1 MNISEFCI
9 RRPVM
14 TSLLSLGLVLAGILG
29 YLSMPVAAVP
39 RVDFPV
45 ISVTA
50 SFPGASPETMA
61 TSVALPL
68 EREFSTIGGLDQMS
82 STSGQGS
89 LQITLQFVLNR
100 NIDAAAQDVQAAITR
115 AQRRLPSEMTT
126 PPSYRK
132 SNPADAPVVLL
143 ALTGGD
149 VPLWRLNDIVSTF
162 VSPALS
168 RVPGVSQVQT
178 YGEQLYSVRVRL
190 DPDRTAAMGLG
201 LDQVST
207 AIQAATS
214 VTPVG
219 TLSGER
225 QQLTIRA
232 NDQPNDAQ
240 AFGNLVIA
248 ARNGAQVR
256 LGDIAEVSDSVQNER
271 LGSWRNGQRAL
282 ILAVQRQPDANTIA
296 VVDGVRA
303 ALPVLRAA
311 LPPGAELHVQL
322 DRSLSIRDSVHD
334 VQESLL
340 IAIGLVV
347 LVIFLFLRRVSA
359 TLIPTIAVPI
369 SLCGTFALMYLLGFG
384 IDNITMLGLTLAV
397 GLVVDDAIVV
407 LEVIVHHMEKGMPAR
422 QAAILGA
429 KEVGFTVL
437 SITASLIAV
446 FLPILLMGGVV
457 GRVFNAFAATVSL
470 AVLVSCVVSLTLTP
484 LMAAHLPRHKGGG
497 MLDRVLERGFK
508 GIERG
513 YAWLLDGAL
522 RFRFIVWIAF
532 FASLGAAA
540 YIAVVMPKGF
550 FPIEDTGLLSVST
563 EGPRDASFTTMV
575 DLSSEAARIIGQNP
589 YVVSVVNN
597 VGAGG
602 LSQVINQG
610 RMFVEL
616 KPRNERPAI
625 QQVIQDLRRQTSR
638 VPGLAVFFNPIQNLS
653 FTARPARTQ
662 YVYTMQG
669 LSTAELYDSAERMA
683 ARLRRV
689 SALQDVNTDLQMDA
703 PVVNIA
709 VDRDRAS
716 TLGVTLD
723 QVRQSL
729 YSAFGARQ
737 IATIFGQAN
746 AYPVIL
752 EALPEDQRD
761 ESGLAKLYVRATA
774 NVAAGSATNAAAAT
788 RLVPLSAF
796 TTVDRSTG
804 PLTVAHQGQL
814 PAVTIGFNTAPG
826 VSLGEAVTAIQAAE
840 RELGLPVS
848 VVTGFSGTAQ
858 VFQAALAGQGF
869 LLLSAILV
877 MYLVLGILYESLIH
891 PLTILS
897 GLPSAALGAL
907 ATVWWFGMDLSVIA
921 VIGVLLLIGL
931 VKKNAIMI
939 VDVALQR
946 QRDGMAPLEA
956 VRTACILRFRPILMT
971 TLAAAAGAVPIA
983 MGWGAAAELRQP
995 LGLAVIGGL
1004 AVSQCLTLFVTPVLF
1019 LGFDSLARMMS
1030 FGRGRAPAAVVVPAE

>member
-1 MNISEFCI
+1 MNISELCI

-14 TSLLSLGLVLAGILG
+14 TSLLAIGTVLAGVLG

-61 TSVALPL
+61 TSVALPM
-68 EREFSTIGGLDQMS
+68 EREFSTIGGLEQMS
-82 STSGQGS
+82 SSSGQGT
-89 LQITLQFVLNR
+89 LQITLQFVLSR

-115 AQRRLPSEMTT
+115 AQRRLPAEMTT

-143 ALTGGD
+143 ALSGGD
-149 VPLWRLNDIVSTF
+149 VPLWRLNDIASTL

-178 YGEQLYSVRVRL
+178 FGEQLYSVRVRL
-190 DPDRTAAMGLG
+190 DPDRTAALG
-201 LDQVST
+201 VGVDQVAT
-207 AIQAATS
+207 AITSATT

-219 TLSGER
+219 TLSGQR

-232 NDQPNDAQ
+232 NDQPQNAED
-240 AFGNLVIA
+240 FGKLVVV

-256 LGDIAEVSDSVQNER
+256 LGDIAEVSDSVANER
-271 LGSWRNGQRAL
+271 ISSWRNGKRSL
-282 ILAVQRQPDANTIA
+282 ILAVQRQPDANTVA

-303 ALPVLRAA
+303 ALPSLEAS
-311 LPPGAELHVQL
+311 LPPGAELDVML
-322 DRSLSIRDSVHD
+322 DRSQSIRASVHD

-369 SLCGTFALMYLLGFG
+369 SLCGTFALMYMLGFG
-384 IDNITMLGLTLAV
+384 IDNITLLGLTLAV

-470 AVLVSCVVSLTLTP
+470 AVIVSCVVSLTLTP
-484 LMAAHLPRHKGGG
+484 LMASHLPKHKGGG
-497 MLDRVLERGFK
+497 ALDHILEGGFR

-513 YAWLLDGAL
+513 YAFVLDLAL
-522 RFRFIVWIAF
+522 RFRFVVWIVF
-532 FASLGAAA
+532 FATLFGAG
-540 YIAVVMPKGF
+540 YIAMVMPKGF
-550 FPIEDTGLLSVST
+550 FPIEDTGQVSVST
-563 EGPRDASFTTMV
+563 EGPRDASYAAMLE
-575 DLSSEAARIIGQNP
+575 LSTQAARIIAESP

-597 VGAGG
+597 IGASGQ
-602 LSQVINQG
+602 SQVINQG
-610 RMFVEL
+610 RMFLEL
-616 KPRNERPAI
+616 KPRDERPSVQA
-625 QQVIQDLRRQTSR
+625 VIQDLRRRVSR
-638 VPGLAVFFNPIQNLS
+638 LPGLAVFFNPIQNLS
-653 FTARPARTQ
+653 FTARQARTQ
-662 YVYTMQG
+662 YIYTMQG
-669 LSTAELYDSAERMA
+669 LSTADLYESAERMA
-683 ARLRRV
+683 TRLRRIPG
-689 SALQDVNTDLQMDA
+689 LQDVNTDLQMDA
-703 PVVNIA
+703 PVVNIS

-723 QVRQSL
+723 QVRQAL

-761 ESGLAKLYVRATA
+761 ETGLAKLYIRATA
-774 NVAAGSATNAAAAT
+774 NGTATGPT
-788 RLVPLSAF
+788 RLVPLSALA
-796 TTVDRSTG
+796 TVDRSTG

-840 RELGLPVS
+840 RELGLPLS

-869 LLLSAILV
+869 LLLAAICV

-946 QRDGMAPLEA
+946 QRDGMAPVDA
-956 VRTACILRFRPILMT
+956 VRTACLLRFRPILMT

-995 LGLAVIGGL
+995 LGLAVVGGL
-1004 AVSQCLTLFVTPVLF
+1004 AVSQCLTLFVTPVLY
-1019 LGFDSLARMMS
+1019 LGFDRL
-1030 FGRGRAPAAVVVPAE
+1030 GRALSFRRARPAPEQALPAE